1 MVLTSGLL
9 RCVLSDPGET
19 CPIFTALSI
28 GNALIGTDLKVK
40 LLLYTKQNPH
50 CAEELSST
58 ASKYLDVSNKT
69 TFIIHGYR
77 LTGSR
82 PVWIPDLVQL
92 LLSAEDMNVI
102 VVDWNHGAT
111 TLIYSNASRNCK
123 RVAEILKKLMDEML
137 VS

>member
-9 RCVLSDPGET
+9 RCVLSDPRET

-40 LLLYTKQNPH
+40 LLLYTRQNPH
-50 CAEELSST
+50 CAEELSLT
-58 ASKYLDVSNKT
+58 ASKYLDVSKKT